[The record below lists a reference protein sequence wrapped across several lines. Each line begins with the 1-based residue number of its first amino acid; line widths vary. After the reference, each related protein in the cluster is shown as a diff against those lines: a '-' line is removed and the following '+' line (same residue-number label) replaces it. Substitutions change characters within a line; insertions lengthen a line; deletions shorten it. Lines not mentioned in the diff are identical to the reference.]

1 MLNTKTVIFYVDGFV
16 AARIVGVGSPKTEL
30 QNIALDIFQFCRGN
44 FIQIEVV
51 WIPRSLNS
59 AADHLS
65 FFFIYR
71 SKKNVKNTKL
81 IHFYVPATAG
91 KDTWSSGL
99 HCGWHLQFN
108 YTKYNKKAKT
118 NKG

>member
-1 MLNTKTVIFYVDGFV
+1 MLSGDVCLLQSWDRNFV
-16 AARIVGVGSPKTEL
+16 GCNSMEGNLKEFASLSRKKA
-30 QNIALDIFQFCRGN
+30 QFCYETCM
-44 FIQIEVV
+44 ICQSHSTSKKKV
-51 WIPRSLNS
+51 
-59 AADHLS
+59 
-65 FFFIYR
+65 FFYR

-108 YTKYNKKAKT
+108 YTKYNKKTK
-118 NKG
+118 NKQRINR

>member
-1 MLNTKTVIFYVDGFV
+1 MEF
-16 AARIVGVGSPKTEL
+16 GSIY
-30 QNIALDIFQFCRGN
+30 IASA
-44 FIQIEVV
+44 
-51 WIPRSLNS
+51 IPR
-59 AADHLS
+59 LS
-65 FFFIYR
+65 IECRPYWEYFGRGVANRTPGPFQARDGVQLQINIRNMSTGVLLFFFIYR

-81 IHFYVPATAG
+81 IHFYVPATAE

-108 YTKYNKKAKT
+108 YTKYNKKTKT

>member
-1 MLNTKTVIFYVDGFV
+1 MET
-16 AARIVGVGSPKTEL
+16 
-30 QNIALDIFQFCRGN
+30 
-44 FIQIEVV
+44 
-51 WIPRSLNS
+51 RS
-59 AADHLS
+59 
-65 FFFIYR
+65 FFIYR

-108 YTKYNKKAKT
+108 YTNYNKKTKT

>member
-1 MLNTKTVIFYVDGFV
+1 MFMFINFFHRYVV
-16 AARIVGVGSPKTEL
+16 KK
-30 QNIALDIFQFCRGN
+30 
-44 FIQIEVV
+44 
-51 WIPRSLNS
+51 
-59 AADHLS
+59 DH
-65 FFFIYR
+65 FFFIDLKR
-71 SKKNVKNTKL
+71 TLKNTKL

-108 YTKYNKKAKT
+108 YTKYNKKTKT